1 MIPKGNQRAGGVQLA
16 THLLNAYDN
25 DSVEVAEVRGAIAQ
39 DLHGAFAEW
48 YAESKATLCRKYL
61 YSLSINPD
69 HRQGPFTRD
78 HYYDFIRR
86 TEDRLGLLE
95 QPRAVVFHVKHG
107 REHCHVVWSRI
118 DTDKMRAVQLSQDH
132 QKLRAVAQE
141 YARDHN
147 LILPPG
153 MRNNRGKD
161 RFPDHAK
168 TENLAEK
175 QQEERT
181 GVSKKQRMEQI
192 AKAWRESS
200 DARSFVKAIEDGG
213 YTLAGGDQRPYVVV
227 DLYGE
232 IHSLSRQLIG
242 VKSKELKSRLAAYP
256 IDKLQTVA
264 EAQTRAREK
273 RQALLL
279 QKKQQERARD
289 VSSPAD
295 HKEEKQATAR
305 ERRDALA
312 QAHALRRAHLEAKR
326 QKLAQRHSDE
336 RKALADLQTARSAD
350 IVRDRA
356 AKQPKG
362 VLAFL
367 ARITGFNALAA
378 FRQSWQDKKRDQEC
392 RLQSAALARRHGREM
407 ENFRHQ
413 ESGLTSLE
421 KRERR
426 SLETGLRRDA
436 FRALAAPEKARP
448 VVPELTP
455 EQLVKAEKA
464 KRMSDEFRNAAA
476 TRQPGRDVRVLTPEQ
491 RVRIA
496 EFKRTAAEISAPAT
510 RQAQRG
516 QQSVRPV
523 LKANEK
529 IQAESEQTSAAAG
542 TTKKPPVILSGKFN
556 EAARSKPA
564 APPETLSAKF
574 NEKAEKVTPAKTEKI
589 AGKKQSPPPPET
601 TVAEKGMDP
610 RLRDIK
616 ENAADISAATPR
628 ALDLAKAFRERAGQ
642 TRPEREPDQ
651 ESQDR
656 GDTGRERHYRQP
668 PPDYSFRR

>member
-1 MIPKGNQRAGGVQLA
+1 MIPKGNQRAGGQQLA

-86 TEDRLGLLE
+86 TEDRLGLSD

-118 DTDKMRAVQLSQDH
+118 DTDTMRAVHLSQDH

-141 YARDHN
+141 HARDHG
-147 LILPPG
+147 ITLPPG

-161 RFPDHAK
+161 RFPDHAR

-181 GVSKKQRMEQI
+181 GISKKLRMEQI
-192 AKAWRESS
+192 GKAWRESS
-200 DARSFVKAIEDGG
+200 DARSFVKALEDGG

-242 VKSKELKSRLAAYP
+242 VKSKDLKTRLAAYP

-264 EAQTRAREK
+264 EAQARAREK

-279 QKKQQERARD
+279 QRKQQERARD
-289 VSSPAD
+289 VSSPAGQ
-295 HKEEKQATAR
+295 KEEKQATAR

-326 QKLAQRHSDE
+326 QKLAQRHGDE
-336 RKALADLQTARSAD
+336 RKALTDLQTARNAD

-378 FRQSWQDKKRDQEC
+378 FRQNWQDKKRDQEC

-436 FRALAAPEKARP
+436 FRAIAAPEKARP

-464 KRMSDEFRNAAA
+464 KQMAEEFRKAVVP
-476 TRQPGRDVRVLTPEQ
+476 RQRPAGRDATGLTPTQ
-491 RVRIA
+491 SAKVA
-496 EFKRTAAEISAPAT
+496 EFSKTAAEISAPAGERT
-510 RQAQRG
+510 R
-516 QQSVRPV
+516 
-523 LKANEK
+523 
-529 IQAESEQTSAAAG
+529 AAAG
-542 TTKKPPVILSGKFN
+542 TTKKPPKTIAPAIN
-556 EAARSKPA
+556 EASGGKA
-564 APPETLSAKF
+564 APPPRRLSQKF
-574 NEKAEKVTPAKTEKI
+574 NEKATK
-589 AGKKQSPPPPET
+589 PED
-601 TVAEKGMDP
+601 A
-610 RLRDIK
+610 RLREIK
-616 ENAADISAATPR
+616 ENAGDITEKARKAIE
-628 ALDLAKAFRERAGQ
+628 LAKEFRERAGPA
-642 TRPEREPDQ
+642 RPPEDHER
-651 ESQDR
+651 
-656 GDTGRERHYRQP
+656 GGGERHFRRP
-668 PPDYSFRR
+668 PPDYSLRR